1 MGSPEHLVCFHCTT
15 GRVPAEDSDSEEE
28 TVSGIAWIA
37 VDVKSNQLGSVHR
50 CVVKSGL
57 SGANEALKPNTNLAV
72 STEAEQL
79 GDALEEFDK
88 FIAKHL
94 TCTGKSWCLVTDG
107 QLPLRHYLHM
117 EACRKKTKLSDHFYS
132 FYDLKKE
139 VKRAVKY
146 DSDFKNLEDVACYCS
161 IDVNNNDT
169 AGLGHCKL
177 IATLVQYLTTEGHKF
192 KEAEKVNVKY
202 EPGPW
207 YGASLG
213 TKKLVP
219 PYRLGHVLDDTILRA
234 RGLPWQASDQD
245 VSNFFKGLNILR
257 GGIAFCLNTQGR
269 RNGEAFIRFE
279 KGEHRELALKRH
291 KHHLGSRYIEVYR
304 ATAQDFLKIVR
315 GPVDVTQIAANF
327 VSNKAEVI
335 IRMRGLPFHTKE
347 ADVVEFFEDDPQVFN
362 GEAGVLLVR
371 NGFGKAT
378 GDAFVLF
385 ETEEHGCK
393 ALQKHRC
400 MLGSRYVELFRS
412 SQSEVQQVLNSFHNI
427 VYNFPPFMLP
437 PLTQQPPFHPPFLLP
452 GPYIND
458 MNSKDCLRL
467 RGLPFSATVQDVLDF
482 LREHAAFVVPGGV
495 HMVFNTQGRPS
506 GDAYVRLISS
516 DCAMT
521 ATNDLH
527 RQHMGERYIEV
538 FPCSGLDIASIIT
551 SSSINQTKVTS
562 PNNSHFSM
570 PCTYPVNN
578 GAVSP
583 TGTHTNGHT
592 DSITPPPACRSPT
605 GLYVPHSPTYFNCL
619 VPSNGIAGGNVNY
632 YQPVNT
638 NVRLRMPPYLA
649 QPYEMMPLFQGY
661 QIADYGR

>member
-1 MGSPEHLVCFHCTT
+1 MT
-15 GRVPAEDSDSEEE
+15 DEE
-28 TVSGIAWIA
+28 TVTGISWIA
-37 VDVKSNQLGSVHR
+37 VDVKSNQVGSVHR
-50 CVVKSGL
+50 CVVKSAL
-57 SGANEALKPNTNLAV
+57 SGANEASKPNTNLAV
-72 STEAEQL
+72 TSEAEQL

-88 FIAKHL
+88 FIDTHL
-94 TCTGKSWCLVTDG
+94 TCTGESWCLVTDG
-107 QLPLRHYLHM
+107 QYPLRHYLHL
-117 EACRKKTKLSDHFYS
+117 EACRKKAKLSDHFYS

-139 VKRAVKY
+139 IKRAVKH

-161 IDVNNNDT
+161 IDVNNNDP
-169 AGLGHCKL
+169 AGLEHCKL
-177 IATLVQYLTTEGHKF
+177 IASLVQYLITEGHKF
-192 KEAEKVNVKY
+192 KEAEKINVKY
-202 EPGPW
+202 EPGPC
-207 YGASLG
+207 
-213 TKKLVP
+213 
-219 PYRLGHVLDDTILRA
+219 LGHVLDDTILRA

-245 VSNFFKGLNILR
+245 VANFFKGLNILR

-291 KHHLGSRYIEVYR
+291 KHHLGTRYIEVYR

-347 ADVVEFFEDDPQVFN
+347 GDVIEFFEEDPPVFK
-362 GEAGVLLVR
+362 GESGVLMVR

-393 ALQKHRC
+393 ALQRHRC

-412 SQSEVQQVLNSFHNI
+412 SQSEVQQVLNSFSNI
-427 VYNFPPFMLP
+427 VYNNYFPPFMLP
-437 PLTQQPPFHPPFLLP
+437 PLTQQPPLHPPFFVP
-452 GPYIND
+452 GPYVND

-506 GDAYVRLISS
+506 GDAYVQLISPE
-516 DCAMT
+516 CAMT

-551 SSSINQTKVTS
+551 SSAINQTKVAS
-562 PNNSHFSM
+562 LNNSHFSL
-570 PCTYPVNN
+570 PSSYPLNS
-578 GAVSP
+578 GGVSP
-583 TGTHTNGHT
+583 NGTHMNGHT
-592 DSITPPPACRSPT
+592 DSVTPPPACRSPT
-605 GLYVPHSPTYFNCL
+605 GVYVPHSPTYFNCL
-619 VPSNGIAGGNVNY
+619 VPSNGIGGGSVNY

-638 NVRLRMPPYLA
+638 NVRMRMPPYLA
-649 QPYEMMPLFQGY
+649 QPYEMIPFFQGY